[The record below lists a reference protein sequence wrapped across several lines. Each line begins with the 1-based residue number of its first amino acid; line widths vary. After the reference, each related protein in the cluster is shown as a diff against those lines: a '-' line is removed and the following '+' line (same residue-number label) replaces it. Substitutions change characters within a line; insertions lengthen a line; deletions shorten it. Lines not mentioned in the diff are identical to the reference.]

1 MAHKL
6 RFRSLNLNDIAG
18 EAVNNTCLNH
28 IRAAIDLTERMIEMA
43 DDVAENCEDDG
54 ALVVFSVIRDSA
66 YKIRRIA
73 EKEYEEMENNHGH

>member
-1 MAHKL
+1 M
-6 RFRSLNLNDIAG
+6 NI
-18 EAVNNTCLNH
+18 CIYH
-28 IRAAIDLTERMIEMA
+28 IRAAIDLTEKMIEMA

-73 EKEYEEMENNHGH
+73 EKEIEDLENHHKH